1 MSILA
6 AARRLWRSTLPEP
19 LRKLA
24 APTLNRALEAH
35 IRASARRPHGAE
47 TAEGPIKIVGY
58 FAGSHGIAASA
69 RLAAR
74 AFEALGAPVE
84 CIDVTDAK
92 LDWSGRLT
100 APVAASAWIFHLN
113 PPELLAALAC
123 LGPRQLVGPRYGY
136 WAWELPRAPRR
147 WLQDAAMVDEVWA
160 PSRYT
165 AAALAG
171 AAAPIRVVP
180 HPLFIEDFATV
191 APAPRRAVFQGVS
204 VFDFNSSLARKNPG
218 GAIVAWARAFGQDAG
233 CELTL
238 KTQNGAAFPQAL
250 AALRAS
256 APANVRIVDEV
267 WPYADVQALIAGA
280 DVLVSLH
287 RAEGFG
293 LTPAEAMA
301 LGTPVLA
308 TAWSGVLDFIDG
320 SCGMLVPSSQTPVD
334 DPQGIYRDQTWAEP
348 DLGAAAQALGRLRGE
363 PELRARLSAAARAR
377 VAERLSPQAWF
388 TTLPAPVKA
397 AAMAAARG
405 ARA

>member
-1 MSILA
+1 
-6 AARRLWRSTLPEP
+6 
-19 LRKLA
+19 
-24 APTLNRALEAH
+24 
-35 IRASARRPHGAE
+35 
-47 TAEGPIKIVGY
+47 
-58 FAGSHGIAASA
+58 
-69 RLAAR
+69 
-74 AFEALGAPVE
+74 
-84 CIDVTDAK
+84 
-92 LDWSGRLT
+92 
-100 APVAASAWIFHLN
+100 
-113 PPELLAALAC
+113 
-123 LGPRQLVGPRYGY
+123 
-136 WAWELPRAPRR
+136 
-147 WLQDAAMVDEVWA
+147 
-160 PSRYT
+160 
-165 AAALAG
+165 
-171 AAAPIRVVP
+171 
-180 HPLFIEDFATV
+180 
-191 APAPRRAVFQGVS
+191 VFQGVI

-267 WPYADVQALIAGA
+267 WPYADVQALIAGS

-293 LTPAEAMA
+293 LTAAEAMA

-320 SCGMLVPSSQTPVD
+320 SCGMLVPSSQTPVA

-348 DLGAAAQALGRLRGE
+348 DLGAAAQALGRLRAE
-363 PELRARLSAAARAR
+363 PELRARLSTAARAR

-388 TTLPAPVKA
+388 TTLPATVKA

-405 ARA
+405 AKP